1 MHRRRHAWPRASGGW
16 TLTELVVAIGVSL
29 VVAGLALAA
38 FAPLTTAARATGAA
52 RHLAASLQQA
62 RLDAVRTRRACG
74 FRFRSE
80 NGGIVFEAVA
90 DGNGNGLRGAELD
103 DGTDVVRGPSVRLAD
118 AFAGARFAILTDV
131 PAIDG
136 GPGLAAGSD
145 PIRIGSSI
153 LAFAPTGTA
162 TSGTLYIA
170 GGDERQLAVRI
181 LGPTGR
187 VRVFAFDRAAG
198 RWVPR

>member
-1 MHRRRHAWPRASGGW
+1 MRHRLGAPGGW
-16 TLTELVVAIGVSL
+16 TLAELVVAIGVSL

-38 FAPLTTAARATGAA
+38 FAPLATATRATGAA

-62 RLDAVRTRRACG
+62 RLDAIRTRRACG
-74 FRFRSE
+74 LRFRTE
-80 NGGIVFEAVA
+80 GGAIVFEPVG
-90 DGNGNGLRGAELD
+90 DGNGNGLRSAEID
-103 DGTDVVRGPSVRLAD
+103 DGTDAVRGPRVRLAD
-118 AFAGARFAILTDV
+118 AFAGARFAIVTDV

-187 VRVFAFDRAAG
+187 VRVFAFDRATA